1 MNYYT
6 LAYYGFFGFLLAT
19 AAWCMYQMAMA
30 DWRRRI
36 IPDAYLF
43 PFMIIGLIIT
53 AFSPWWPH
61 GIKIAII
68 GGAFGY
74 ALAALVG
81 FAFDYYIRR
90 KNPDATTP
98 IGMGDIKLI
107 FTGGLWLGPDGLAWA
122 LVLACAGGA
131 IWGRAKKQ
139 KYIPFAPFFI
149 IGGIL
154 SFLVNLFLL

>member
-1 MNYYT
+1 
-6 LAYYGFFGFLLAT
+6 
-19 AAWCMYQMAMA
+19 MAMA

-107 FTGGLWLGPDGLAWA
+107 FTGGIWLGPDGLAWA
-122 LVLACAGGA
+122 LVLACAILGQWRHRIGTA
-131 IWGRAKKQ
+131 HAKHDRYARDKMSDT
-139 KYIPFAPFFI
+139 YSHPF
-149 IGGIL
+149 
-154 SFLVNLFLL
+154 

>member
-6 LAYYGFFGFLLAT
+6 LAYYGFFSFLLAT

-43 PFMIIGLIIT
+43 PFMIIGLIVT
-53 AFSPWWPH
+53 TFFPWLH
-61 GIKIAII
+61 GIRIAII
-68 GGAFGY
+68 GATFGY
-74 ALAALVG
+74 VLATLIG

-90 KNPDATTP
+90 RNPDAATP

-107 FTGGLWLGPDGLAWA
+107 FTGGIWLGPDGLAWA
-122 LVLACAGGA
+122 LVIACIGGI
-131 IWGRAKKQ
+131 IWGRCKKQ

-154 SFLVNLFLL
+154 SFLGNLFLL

>member
-1 MNYYT
+1 M
-6 LAYYGFFGFLLAT
+6 
-19 AAWCMYQMAMA
+19 M
-30 DWRRRI
+30 RV
-36 IPDAYLF
+36 
-43 PFMIIGLIIT
+43 
-53 AFSPWWPH
+53 
-61 GIKIAII
+61 
-68 GGAFGY
+68 
-74 ALAALVG
+74 AALVG

-107 FTGGLWLGPDGLAWA
+107 FTGGIWLGPDGLAWA

-131 IWGRAKKQ
+131 IWGRAKNRNN
-139 KYIPFAPFFI
+139 IPFAPFFI